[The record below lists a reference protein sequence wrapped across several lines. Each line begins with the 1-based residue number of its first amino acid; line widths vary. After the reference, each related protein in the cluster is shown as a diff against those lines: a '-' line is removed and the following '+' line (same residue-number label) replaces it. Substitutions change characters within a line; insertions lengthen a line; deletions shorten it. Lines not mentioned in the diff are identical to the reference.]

1 MKMPYETSEKILFVD
16 DDKIILETAKRQFRE
31 QFEMATAT
39 SGAEG
44 LELIKNN
51 GPFAVVISD
60 LQMKVMDG
68 AEFIN
73 RARKISPESV
83 YIMQSGCEDVNSAM
97 EAVNQSRVFHF
108 LIKPCPQDVL
118 AKTIQ
123 DALMEHHRIMNT
135 KRYVKR
141 LENATAQKEAAQI
154 LRDREEFDTAL
165 FKHNPLQTTTVDLE
179 GKVKTF
185 NQIRGCCD
193 EKAPNIGDVMFKD
206 YANKYESDMFEKLME
221 CIRTERLQKFP
232 EQKYGN
238 KFLSTTISPS
248 PNGAIIIIEDITER
262 KLTEDKI
269 ETAAK
274 EWRTTFDSISD
285 LVSIHDT
292 HYRIRRVNKAF
303 ANTVGW
309 PFKELLGSYCYEVVH
324 GLDKPCEDCPVSKT
338 LKTKRPATQEIFEP
352 NWGIHWEISTSPIH
366 NDEGQIIAV
375 VHIMK
380 DIRVRKQAEE
390 ELMQLNERLK
400 EHDRLKDKFVS
411 TVSHELR
418 TPLSIFKNIISNAL
432 AGVMGNISSKMREN
446 LKIADESINR
456 LARIIDDFLD
466 LSKIESGRVQL
477 RLQKLSIS
485 SIITEVVDSLIPLAK
500 EKHIGI
506 SNGVLGNGL
515 LVNGDYDKMVQVLTN
530 LLDNAIKF
538 TPRNGHIEVTAY
550 EGEREIFVRVRD
562 NGPGITRK
570 DQERIF
576 DRFAQARKSRSRR
589 GDGTGLGLPIAK
601 ELVEMHKGRIWVES
615 RLGKGSMFC
624 FTLPKYQEHHKA
636 RQHVPVEVESS

>member
-1 MKMPYETSEKILFVD
+1 MPYETSEKILFVD
-16 DDKIILETAKRQFRE
+16 DDKIILETTKRPFRKR
-31 QFEMATAT
+31 FEIATAT

-44 LELIKNN
+44 LELIKSH
-51 GPFAVVISD
+51 GPFAVVVSD
-60 LQMKVMDG
+60 LQMKGMDG
-68 AEFIN
+68 IEFITQSRQIN
-73 RARKISPESV
+73 PDSV
-83 YIMQSGCEDVNSAM
+83 YIMLTGCVDINVAI
-97 EAVNQSRVFHF
+97 EAVNQSRVFRF
-108 LIKPCPQDVL
+108 LTKPCPQDVL
-118 AKTIQ
+118 AQVIQ
-123 DALMEHHRIMNT
+123 DALTEYHRTMNT

-141 LENATAQKEAAQI
+141 LENATAQKEAAEI
-154 LRDREEFDTAL
+154 LWDREEFDKAL
-165 FKHNPLQTTTVDLE
+165 FKHNPLQTITVDLE

-185 NQIRGCCD
+185 NPAKWSSGD
-193 EKAPNIGDVMFKD
+193 KPPNIGDVMFKD
-206 YANKYESDMFEKLME
+206 YANKYESDMYGELME
-221 CIRTERLQKFP
+221 CIKTGRSKKFP
-232 EQKYGN
+232 EQKYGD
-238 KFLSTTISPS
+238 KVLSTTISPFS
-248 PNGAIIIIEDITER
+248 KGAIIIIEDITER

-338 LKTKRPATQEIFEP
+338 LRTKRPVTQEIFEP
-352 NWGIHWEISTSPIH
+352 NWGLHWEISTSPIH
-366 NDEGQIIAV
+366 NDEGQIAAV

-390 ELMQLNERLK
+390 ELTQLNEKLK
-400 EHDRLKDKFVS
+400 EHDRMKDKFVS

-432 AGVMGNISSKMREN
+432 AGVMGSISSKMREN
-446 LKIADESINR
+446 LKMADESIDR

-466 LSKIESGRVQL
+466 LSKIESGKVQL

-515 LVNGDYDKMVQVLTN
+515 LVNGDHDKIVQILTN

-538 TPRNGHIEVTAY
+538 TPRKGHIEVTAY

-570 DQERIF
+570 DQNKIF
-576 DRFAQARKSRSRR
+576 DRFAQARKSRPRR
-589 GDGTGLGLPIAK
+589 EDGTGLGLPIAK
-601 ELVEMHKGRIWVES
+601 ELVEMHQGRIWVES

-624 FTLPKYQEHHKA
+624 FVLPKYKEHHQA
-636 RQHVPVEVESS
+636 RQRVPVEAESS